1 MPIEN
6 PTSLPPSAGPGTRMV
21 HEALGAAPHVI
32 ARLQAGAPETALA
45 DLLYTAARHLD
56 HVHQQFVDAASRAA
70 DTLTRAAVGNTTINS
85 LGVLQNS
92 ATQIDILAARR
103 SDAVDNLRETILAYR
118 EGTASQ
124 AAPRTRAV
132 SAPAPA
138 GTPAPAAPAAGRPGP
153 RSR

>member
-21 HEALGAAPHVI
+21 HEALGASPHAI
-32 ARLQAGAPETALA
+32 ARLQAGEAETALA

-70 DTLTRAAVGNTTINS
+70 DTLTRAASANTSINS

-92 ATQIDILAARR
+92 GIQIDILAARR
-103 SDAVDNLRETILAYR
+103 SDAVDNLRETIRAYR
-118 EGTASQ
+118 EGTAPQ
-124 AAPRTRAV
+124 AASRQAPGARAV
-132 SAPAPA
+132 PAPAPA
-138 GTPAPAAPAAGRPGP
+138 STPSTRVTRGR
-153 RSR
+153 